1 MVLNHALFYL
11 AAAATQAAAALGLVA
26 ALTRLLSEAEFGQ
39 YGLAAAALHL
49 YQSILFFWLRSSVSR
64 FHAAAEHER
73 RLAPFLAG
81 MRRWFVAVALGGL
94 VVGALAVLAAPVSAG
109 LRATLWVMLAA
120 ATAMGAF
127 GLILE
132 IHRAR
137 LEAPRFALYQ
147 SVQAALSVVLSL
159 ALVLAFARA
168 GAGGYGAG
176 GYGAA
181 WAMGGLALS
190 YLVCVLIDP
199 AGLRFWRAGGRPEP
213 GALRAILAY
222 GLPMTVAM
230 VMDALLVT
238 ADRFIIAHFLGEAGV
253 APYAAAQTLAQR
265 SLMAICTVVGA
276 AAAPL
281 AFAALEREGAAEARR
296 RLTAAGE
303 LAFAVAVP
311 AAFGLAA
318 VAGPLSD
325 VMVGAALRAEAR
337 ALLPWI
343 AAGGLLQGLAV
354 HYFQQGFLVARRP
367 GALVLA
373 LLPSMAVYFA
383 GNFVL
388 VPRMGALGAAVALV
402 ASQAVQVAVVIL
414 AGRRHFAMP
423 LCAGTAAKAVLVSA
437 LMFAALR
444 LLPLPGGAVGL
455 CVQVALGG
463 AIYAAGAL
471 ATNMANCRAHAA
483 RIVGAAARRA

>member
-64 FHAAAEHER
+64 FHAAAENER

-94 VVGALAVLAAPVSAG
+94 AVGALAVLAAPASAG

-127 GLILE
+127 SLVLE

-137 LEAPRFALYQ
+137 LQAPQFALYQ
-147 SVQAALSVVLSL
+147 SIQAALSVALSL
-159 ALVLAFARA
+159 ALVLAFARSGG
-168 GAGGYGAG
+168 GA
-176 GYGAA
+176 YGAA

-190 YLVCVLIDP
+190 YLACVAIDP
-199 AGLRFWRAGGRPEP
+199 AALRFWRASGRPEP
-213 GALRAILAY
+213 GALGAILAY

-281 AFAALEREGAAEARR
+281 AFAAIEREGAAEARQ
-296 RLTAAGE
+296 RLTAAGD

-325 VMVGAALRAEAR
+325 VMVGEALRAEAR
-337 ALLPWI
+337 GLLPWI

-373 LLPSMAVYFA
+373 LLPSMTVYLV
-383 GNFVL
+383 GNFTL
-388 VPRMGALGAAVALV
+388 VPVMGALGAAVALV
-402 ASQAVQVAVVIL
+402 ASQGVQMVVVIL

-423 LCAGTAAKAVLVSA
+423 LCAATALKAVLVSTA
-437 LMFAALR
+437 MFAILR
-444 LLPLPGGAVGL
+444 LLSLPGGVVGL

-471 ATNMANCRAHAA
+471 LVNMANCRAHAA
-483 RIVGAAARRA
+483 WMVKAATRRA

>member
-1 MVLNHALFYL
+1 MVLNHALYYL
-11 AAAATQAAAALGLVA
+11 AAAAMQAAAALGLVA

-94 VVGALAVLAAPVSAG
+94 AVGALAVLAAPASAG

-127 GLILE
+127 ALVLE

-137 LEAPRFALYQ
+137 LQAPQFALYQ
-147 SVQAALSVVLSL
+147 SIQAALSVALSL

-168 GAGGYGAG
+168 GGGI
-176 GYGAA
+176 YGAA
-181 WAMGGLALS
+181 WAMAGLALS
-190 YLVCVLIDP
+190 YLACIAIDP
-199 AGLRFWRAGGRPEP
+199 AALRFWRSRGRPAP
-213 GALRAILAY
+213 GALGAILAY

-238 ADRFIIAHFLGEAGV
+238 ADRFIIAHFLGEAAV

-281 AFAALEREGAAEARR
+281 AFAAIERAGAAEARR
-296 RLTAAGE
+296 RLTAAGD

-325 VMVGAALRAEAR
+325 VMVGEALRAEAR
-337 ALLPWI
+337 GLLPWI

-354 HYFQQGFLVARRP
+354 HYFQQGFLVAQRP

-383 GNFVL
+383 GNFAL
-388 VPRMGALGAAVALV
+388 VPRYGALGAAISLV
-402 ASQAVQVAVVIL
+402 ASQGLQIAVVIL

-423 LCAGTAAKAVLVSA
+423 LCAGTALKAVLLSA
-437 LMFAALR
+437 AMFAALR

-455 CVQVALGG
+455 CVQVALGA

-471 ATNMANCRAHAA
+471 LANMANCRAHAA
-483 RIVGAAARRA
+483 RIVKAAARRA